1 VYAERYAKPDTPGLS
16 QTGQPVL
23 PLLTALDSDEAEEA
37 LQRLPPPLQER
48 LTAISP
54 TTYLHDI
61 HARLIVLL
69 HDRDDP
75 VIPVDESRR
84 LRDAL
89 ASDGRVRY
97 TEFTVF
103 RHLDPTKGNPS
114 PALARELV
122 RFGRA
127 IYPLFGRAAA

>member
-1 VYAERYAKPDTPGLS
+1 MLRPGA
-16 QTGQPVL
+16 P
-23 PLLTALDSDEAEEA
+23 
-37 LQRLPPPLQER
+37 
-48 LTAISP
+48 
-54 TTYLHDI
+54 
-61 HARLIVLL
+61 LIVLL

-103 RHLDPTKGNPS
+103 RHLDPTKGNP
-114 PALARELV
+114 PPVALARELV
-122 RFGRA
+122 RFARA
-127 IYPLFGRAAA
+127 IYPLFERAAG